1 MTDPTSQNA
10 LLDAVVA
17 VADGL
22 ELDEALTRIVRIA
35 ADLVDAEFAA
45 LGVLGPNGRMSRF
58 VHVGVDDDTVT
69 AIGRLPQGHGVLGTL
84 MHQTDPVR
92 VPDVAAHPQST
103 GFPAGHP
110 VMRSFLGVP
119 VLVGGRVYGN
129 LYIADKREGS
139 FSDEDERL
147 VMSLAGAAGVA
158 LANARMYGLSQQRQ
172 KWQESVTEIDTLV
185 LSEVEPEIV
194 AENIARRAWQLSSAA
209 VSILAVPDTSER
221 LVLHAVVTAPPGHR
235 DPRRQWALSRARQ
248 LTDDQVF
255 AELAELTHSPV
266 HTHGAIAAA
275 FTTGETVVADE
286 PMLNDVARQVL
297 GPCLALPLNAGGH
310 VIGVLALARFADDY
324 AFSDIETEL
333 AEAFARQ
340 TAVALLFDLERSE
353 RERLAIFEE
362 RDRIARDLH
371 DLVIQRLFAT
381 GMMLQ
386 GAARLAE
393 LPPIVAERLDRAVD
407 ELDGTIKEIRTT
419 IFDLTEIGD
428 EPSWVSVRARVLAE
442 VERAGMGRRPKP
454 SVSFSGPVDAVVNS
468 ELAVN
473 LVAAVREGV
482 SNALRHSGCT
492 RIEVAVSAHDQL
504 LRLTVADDGCGL
516 PAEGLPRMSGLANL
530 EGRARV
536 LGGVSQVGTSH
547 LGGLLLTWQA
557 PLQAE

>member
-1 MTDPTSQNA
+1 MSDTTAQNA

-22 ELDEALTRIVRIA
+22 EIDDALTRIVTIA
-35 ADLVDAEFAA
+35 ADLVDAKFAA

-58 VHVGVDDDTVT
+58 VQVGVDDSAAT
-69 AIGRLPQGHGVLGTL
+69 AIGRLPQGLGVLGTL
-84 MHQTDPVR
+84 MHHTDPVR
-92 VPDVAAHPQST
+92 VSDVATHPKSA
-103 GFPAGHP
+103 GFPPGHP

-119 VLVGGRVYGN
+119 VLVAGRVYGN
-129 LYIADKREGS
+129 LYLADKRHGP
-139 FSDEDERL
+139 FTDEDERL
-147 VMSLAGAAGVA
+147 VVSLAGAAGVA

-194 AENIARRAWQLSSAA
+194 AEDIARRAWLLSSAA
-209 VSILAVPDTSER
+209 VAVLAVPDASGH
-221 LVLHAVVTAPPGHR
+221 LVLHAVVTAYPGHA
-235 DPRRQWALSRARQ
+235 DSRRQWVLSRARRI
-248 LTDDQVF
+248 TDAQVF
-255 AELAELTHSPV
+255 ADLAKLTNTAV
-266 HTHGAIAAA
+266 NTDGAIAAA
-275 FTTGETVVADE
+275 FTSGETVTADE
-286 PMLNDVARQVL
+286 PLLNDVARHAL

-310 VIGVLALARFADDY
+310 VVGVLALVRFADDY

-333 AEAFARQ
+333 AEGFARQ
-340 TAVALLFDLERSE
+340 TGVALLFDLERSE

-386 GAARLAE
+386 GAARMAD
-393 LPPIVAERLDRAVD
+393 LPPILAERLDRAVD

-454 SVSFSGPVDAVVNS
+454 SVSFSGPVDAMVNA

-492 RIEVAVSAHDQL
+492 RIEVAVSAHDQM

-516 PAEGLPRMSGLANL
+516 PDNGPPRLSGLANL
-530 EGRARV
+530 DGRARV
-536 LGGVSQVGTSH
+536 LGGECRVGTSH
-547 LGGLLLTWQA
+547 LGGLVLSWQA
-557 PLQAE
+557 PLRAD

>member
-1 MTDPTSQNA
+1 MTHSNSQNA

-22 ELDEALTRIVRIA
+22 ELDEALTRIVTIA

-58 VHVGVDDDTVT
+58 VHIGVDDDTAA

-84 MHQTDPVR
+84 MHHTDPVR
-92 VPDVAAHPQST
+92 LSDVADHPQST
-103 GFPAGHP
+103 GFPPGHP

-129 LYIADKREGS
+129 LYIADKRHGP
-139 FSDEDERL
+139 FTDEDERL
-147 VMSLAGAAGVA
+147 VVSLAGAAGVA

-209 VSILAVPDTSER
+209 VAVLAVPDAGER
-221 LVLHAVVTAPPGHR
+221 LVLNAVVTAGPGHQ

-248 LTDDQVF
+248 ITDEQVF
-255 AELAELTHSPV
+255 ADLTQLTNTAVS
-266 HTHGAIAAA
+266 TGGAIAAA
-275 FTTGETVVADE
+275 FSQGATVVADE
-286 PMLNDVARQVL
+286 PLLNEVARHVL
-297 GPCLALPLNAGGH
+297 GPCLAMPLNAGGH

-386 GAARLAE
+386 GAARMAD
-393 LPPIVAERLDRAVD
+393 LPPILAERLDRAVD

-454 SVSFSGPVDAVVNS
+454 SVSFSGPVDAMVDA

-492 RIEVAVSAHDQL
+492 RIEVAVSAHDEM

-516 PAEGLPRMSGLANL
+516 PENGPPRLSGLANL
-530 EGRARV
+530 DGRARV
-536 LGGVSQVGTSH
+536 LGGECRVGVSH
-547 LGGLLLTWQA
+547 LGGLQLAWQA
-557 PLQAE
+557 PLTSA